1 MKHSAAPN
9 STNSFVSKRSKSSHS
24 RPATAKPASHAKP
37 VKYIPPPPLTAKQ
50 QKSFHWLLSGASYI
64 SVLEGSTL
72 NIAGIREKCSK
83 TYHGYDED
91 HVGMAENFLDGRGRF
106 NVLWDSGRIA
116 SGYGHLTGI
125 SRESINEVLF
135 KPTLKGKNLITGRQ
149 ILDKAKA
156 ALCEAKKF
164 LAYWMEFLVDGNMP
178 SGMNEDSALQHV
190 MKRAMEEQS
199 LEVADDDESVGKLF
213 LIP

>member
-1 MKHSAAPN
+1 M
-9 STNSFVSKRSKSSHS
+9 
-24 RPATAKPASHAKP
+24 
-37 VKYIPPPPLTAKQ
+37 
-50 QKSFHWLLSGASYI
+50 
-64 SVLEGSTL
+64 LEGSTL

-178 SGMNEDSALQHV
+178 SGMNEDNALQHV

-199 LEVADDDESVGKLF
+199 LEVADDDESVGKSF